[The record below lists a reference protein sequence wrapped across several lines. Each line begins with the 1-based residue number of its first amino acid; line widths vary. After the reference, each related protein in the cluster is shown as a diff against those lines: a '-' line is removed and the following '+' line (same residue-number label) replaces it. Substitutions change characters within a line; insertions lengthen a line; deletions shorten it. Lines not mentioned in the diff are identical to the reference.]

1 MSTEDS
7 IDWTF
12 AMGRVRGRL
21 IDAKDR
27 DLYRDLYAVP
37 EVMAHIGA
45 AMSVEAATETFQKA
59 LRHNR
64 DPAAR
69 ARYWQI
75 TDARCDQTVGMVAL
89 IRAAQAPTH
98 AELGVML
105 LPRWQNRGVGL
116 PALAG
121 VVDGVIHGRWLRDI
135 DRLIGRHAV
144 ANSNAGRLIEAL
156 CFDRQPDDGS
166 SYVSWWLDRSI
177 WHTRRDAWPTAAGN
191 LRNSP
196 KKES

>member
-1 MSTEDS
+1 MSDADA

-12 AMGRVRGRL
+12 VMGRVRGRL
-21 IDAKDR
+21 IDATDC
-27 DLYRDLYAVP
+27 DLYRNLYAAP

-45 AMSVEAATETFQKA
+45 TMSVEAATETFQKA
-59 LRHNR
+59 LGHNR

-75 TDARCDQTVGMVAL
+75 TDARCDEAVGMVAL
-89 IRAAQAPTH
+89 VRAAQAPTH

-121 VVDGVIHGRWLRDI
+121 VVDGVIHGRWLPGI
-135 DRLIGRHAV
+135 DRLIGRHAI
-144 ANSNAGRLIEAL
+144 ANPNAGRLTAVL
-156 CFDRQPDDGS
+156 GFDRQPDDDS
-166 SYVSWWLDRSI
+166 DHVSWWLDRAT
-177 WHTRRDAWPTAAGN
+177 WNARWDAWPRAARN